1 VIWRRFLERVD
12 LKRAAVES
20 TAADRTRLPT
30 EIAYKLN
37 IDFPRRLNIDFP
49 RRLNIDFPRRLNID
63 LPADEVASPAF
74 QASYLSFKRRESPS
88 RHIPDQ

>member
-1 VIWRRFLERVD
+1 MIWRRFLERVD

-37 IDFPRRLNIDFP
+37 IDFPRRLNID
-49 RRLNIDFPRRLNID
+49 

>member
-1 VIWRRFLERVD
+1 MIWRRFLERVD

-49 RRLNIDFPRRLNID
+49 RRLNID